1 MPTLD
6 TLEPGARARI
16 GAVAGEDAISMRLM
30 EMGVVEGEVIE
41 VVLRAPWGDPTE
53 YLIRGYR
60 LSLRRSEAQRVAV
73 EPL

>member
-6 TLEPGARARI
+6 ALEPGARARI